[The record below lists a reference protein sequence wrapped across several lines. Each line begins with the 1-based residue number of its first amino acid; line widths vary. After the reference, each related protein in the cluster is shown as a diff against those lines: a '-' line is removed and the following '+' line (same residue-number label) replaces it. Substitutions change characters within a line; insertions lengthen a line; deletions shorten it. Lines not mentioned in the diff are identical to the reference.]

1 MYTTLMLCDREASA
15 ENADKE
21 HRQTYPGSEVR
32 KGKMQ
37 GSSQMGRGKMQ
48 QGSGTVATPG
58 NRTFNTPGNRTFN
71 TPGNRTPSSR
81 SGRGHGQTGLVKQ
94 EVKTEPVMGNEGIYL

>member
-48 QGSGTVATPG
+48 QGTGTVA
-58 NRTFNTPGNRTFN
+58 TPGNRTFN

-94 EVKTEPVMGNEGIYL
+94 EVKTEPVLGNECIYL